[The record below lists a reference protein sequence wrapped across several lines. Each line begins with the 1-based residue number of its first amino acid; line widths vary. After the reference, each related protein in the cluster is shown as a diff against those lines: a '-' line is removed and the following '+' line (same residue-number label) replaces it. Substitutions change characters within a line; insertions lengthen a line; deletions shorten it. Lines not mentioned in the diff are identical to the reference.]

1 MSEKSKKSEPEK
13 LAYSVILFS
22 ARKGMSFQA
31 YFSLIARKG
40 RKGRK
45 KQLGQVRVS

>member
-13 LAYSVILFS
+13 LAYSVILSS

-31 YFSLIARKG
+31 YFSLIV